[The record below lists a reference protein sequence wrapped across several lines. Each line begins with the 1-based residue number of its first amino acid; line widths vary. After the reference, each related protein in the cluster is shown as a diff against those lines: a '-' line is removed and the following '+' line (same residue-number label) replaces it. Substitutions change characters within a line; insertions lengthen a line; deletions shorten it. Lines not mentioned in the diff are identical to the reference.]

1 MKIQKE
7 FDPIQG
13 ITTVR
18 IEKTREDV
26 TPVVEYKK
34 FISKGIEITNSDGE
48 TEVVN
53 QRVEAVLPENGP
65 RSTLFQATLSDGT
78 DVKAAVGETVAKATI
93 EYAEKNGQRSV
104 IEMKYRQPTGEAKAA
119 VEEDAPVSVAK
130 PVISIDEN
138 GNVTITAAAGD
149 IHYTTDGSNPTS
161 ASTKYTASFSVED
174 GTTVK
179 AIAIVKEENE
189 ETGEVV
195 EKVSAVAT
203 SMYEVGPSAP
213 EPGNGDTNFYFNM
226 YLSEEEVTDMSTV
239 DISLEDA
246 LGTFSVAGCTS
257 TAVVAATKAGTFDV
271 NIDAGARSNNG
282 DSYAYVM
289 YIFDP
294 TVYSI
299 SKIIDKASNAN
310 AIEFASNYDIKT
322 LTDGTRTYKAMVFT
336 GNLTED
342 GAAHTVTIVNA

>member
-130 PVISIDEN
+130 PVISINED

-161 ASTKYTASFSVED
+161 ASTKYTTSFSVED

-195 EKVSAVAT
+195 EKVSVVASAKYT
-203 SMYEVGPSAP
+203 VAQGPSAP
-213 EPGNGDTNFYFNM
+213 EPAGKYTVYYGNVYVDYMSFAEDNLPGTEGQIA
-226 YLSEEEVTDMSTV
+226 YLSSLITEDVVKGATKEVTDNIYKDLVFTGRVQSDDQM
-239 DISLEDA
+239 D
-246 LGTFSVAGCTS
+246 TFFYAVPTSAGPIVAG
-257 TAVVAATKAGTFDV
+257 AKLGEEL
-271 NIDAGARSNNG
+271 
-282 DSYAYVM
+282 
-289 YIFDP
+289 
-294 TVYSI
+294 
-299 SKIIDKASNAN
+299 KASNAWPT
-310 AIEFASNYDIKT
+310 KT
-322 LTDGTRTYKAMVFT
+322 MTIGGVEYTVFMNT
-336 GNLTED
+336 T
-342 GAAHTVTIVNA
+342 GAAEGDVTEVFFRETIA

>member
-78 DVKAAVGETVAKATI
+78 DVKAAVKETVAKATI

-130 PVISIDEN
+130 PVISIDEG

-149 IHYTTDGSNPTS
+149 IHYTTDGSTPTS
-161 ASTKYTASFSVED
+161 ASTKYTVSFAVED

-195 EKVSAVAT
+195 EKVSVVASAKYT
-203 SMYEVGPSAP
+203 VAQEPSAP
-213 EPGNGDTNFYFNM
+213 AGKYTVYYGNVYVDYMSFAEDNLPGTEGQIA
-226 YLSEEEVTDMSTV
+226 YLSSLITEDVVKGATKEVTDNIYKDLVFTGRVQSDDQM
-239 DISLEDA
+239 D
-246 LGTFSVAGCTS
+246 TFFYAVPTSAGPIVAG
-257 TAVVAATKAGTFDV
+257 AKLGEEL
-271 NIDAGARSNNG
+271 
-282 DSYAYVM
+282 
-289 YIFDP
+289 
-294 TVYSI
+294 
-299 SKIIDKASNAN
+299 KASSAWPT
-310 AIEFASNYDIKT
+310 KT
-322 LTDGTRTYKAMVFT
+322 LTISGVEYTVFMNT
-336 GNLTED
+336 T
-342 GAAHTVTIVNA
+342 GAAEGDVTEVFFRETIA

>member
-34 FISKGIEITNSDGE
+34 FISKGIEITNSNGE

-78 DVKAAVGETVAKATI
+78 DVKTAVGETVAKATI

-130 PVISIDEN
+130 PVISIDEG

-161 ASTKYTASFSVED
+161 ASTKYTASFTVED

-203 SMYEVGPSAP
+203 SMYEVGPS
-213 EPGNGDTNFYFNM
+213 EPAGKYTVYYGNVYVDYMSFAEDNLPGTEGQIA
-226 YLSEEEVTDMSTV
+226 YLSSLITEDVVKGATKEVTDNIYKDLVFTGRVQDENHM
-239 DISLEDA
+239 D
-246 LGTFSVAGCTS
+246 TFFYAVPTSAGPIVAG
-257 TAVVAATKAGTFDV
+257 AKLGEEL
-271 NIDAGARSNNG
+271 
-282 DSYAYVM
+282 
-289 YIFDP
+289 
-294 TVYSI
+294 
-299 SKIIDKASNAN
+299 KASSAWPT
-310 AIEFASNYDIKT
+310 KT
-322 LTDGTRTYKAMVFT
+322 LTISGVEYTVFMNT
-336 GNLTED
+336 T
-342 GAAHTVTIVNA
+342 GAAEGDVTEVFFRETIA

>member
-34 FISKGIEITNSDGE
+34 FISKGIEITNSNGE

-161 ASTKYTASFSVED
+161 ASTKYTTSFSVED

-213 EPGNGDTNFYFNM
+213 EEPAGKYTVYKGTPVLSYDRMEDQFNVGTYF
-226 YLSEEEVTDMSTV
+226 EEAITPELIKSLTKSTV
-239 DISLEDA
+239 TNVYQDLTFTGTDEDD
-246 LGTFSVAGCTS
+246 SHMS
-257 TAVVAATKAGTFDV
+257 TAVYAVPASAEPIKPGIMFNGTLKESTGYHKFNVTIDGVEYVVFALKAGLA
-271 NIDAGARSNNG
+271 DAS
-282 DSYAYVM
+282 
-289 YIFDP
+289 
-294 TVYSI
+294 
-299 SKIIDKASNAN
+299 
-310 AIEFASNYDIKT
+310 
-322 LTDGTRTYKAMVFT
+322 
-336 GNLTED
+336 
-342 GAAHTVTIVNA
+342 TIVEVYFRPSFD

>member
-34 FISKGIEITNSDGE
+34 FISKGIEITNSNGE

-104 IEMKYRQPTGEAKAA
+104 IEMKYRQPTGEAKVA

-130 PVISIDEN
+130 PVISINEG

-161 ASTKYTASFSVED
+161 ASTKYTTSFSVED

-189 ETGEVV
+189 ETGEVI
-195 EKVSAVAT
+195 EKVSAVASAKYT
-203 SMYEVGPSAP
+203 VAQEPSTPAGKYTVYYGNVYVDYMSFA
-213 EPGNGDTNFYFNM
+213 EDNLPGTEGQIA
-226 YLSEEEVTDMSTV
+226 YLSSLITEDVVKGATKEVTDNIYKDLVFTGRVQSDDQM
-239 DISLEDA
+239 D
-246 LGTFSVAGCTS
+246 TFFYAVPTSAGPIVAG
-257 TAVVAATKAGTFDV
+257 AKLGEEL
-271 NIDAGARSNNG
+271 
-282 DSYAYVM
+282 
-289 YIFDP
+289 
-294 TVYSI
+294 
-299 SKIIDKASNAN
+299 KASSAWPT
-310 AIEFASNYDIKT
+310 KT
-322 LTDGTRTYKAMVFT
+322 LTISGVEYTVFMNT
-336 GNLTED
+336 T
-342 GAAHTVTIVNA
+342 GAAEGDVTEVFFRETIA

>member
-34 FISKGIEITNSDGE
+34 FISKGIEITNSNGE

-119 VEEDAPVSVAK
+119 VEEDAPVAVAK
-130 PVISIDEN
+130 PVISIDEG

-149 IHYTTDGSNPTS
+149 IHYTTNGTTPTS

-213 EPGNGDTNFYFNM
+213 EEPAGKYTVYYGNVYVDYMSFAEDNLPNTEGQIA
-226 YLSEEEVTDMSTV
+226 YLSSVVTEDVVKGGTKEVTD
-239 DISLEDA
+239 
-246 LGTFSVAGCTS
+246 
-257 TAVVAATKAGTFDV
+257 
-271 NIDAGARSNNG
+271 NI
-282 DSYAYVM
+282 
-289 YIFDP
+289 
-294 TVYSI
+294 
-299 SKIIDKASNAN
+299 
-310 AIEFASNYDIKT
+310 
-322 LTDGTRTYKAMVFT
+322 YKDLVFT
-336 GNLTED
+336 GRVQDDDHMGTFFYAVPTSAGRIVAGAKLGDELKASGAWPTKTMTID
-342 GAAHTVTIVNA
+342 GVEYTVFMSTTGAIEGAVIEVFFRETIA

>member
-78 DVKAAVGETVAKATI
+78 DVKAAVKETVAKATI

-104 IEMKYRQPTGEAKAA
+104 IEMKYRQPTGEAKVA
-119 VEEDAPVSVAK
+119 VEEDAPVAVAK
-130 PVISIDEN
+130 PVISIDEG

-161 ASTKYTASFSVED
+161 ASTKYTTSFSVED

-195 EKVSAVAT
+195 EKISAVVSAKYTVAQ
-203 SMYEVGPSAP
+203 EPSTPAGKYTVYYGNVYVDYMSFA
-213 EPGNGDTNFYFNM
+213 EDNLPGTEGQIA
-226 YLSEEEVTDMSTV
+226 YLSSLITEDVVKGATKEVTDNIYKDLVFTGRVQSDDQM
-239 DISLEDA
+239 D
-246 LGTFSVAGCTS
+246 TFFYAVPTSAGPIVAG
-257 TAVVAATKAGTFDV
+257 AKLGEEL
-271 NIDAGARSNNG
+271 
-282 DSYAYVM
+282 
-289 YIFDP
+289 
-294 TVYSI
+294 
-299 SKIIDKASNAN
+299 KASSAWPT
-310 AIEFASNYDIKT
+310 KT
-322 LTDGTRTYKAMVFT
+322 LTIGGVEYTVFMNT
-336 GNLTED
+336 T
-342 GAAHTVTIVNA
+342 GAAEGDVTEVFFRETIA

>member
-78 DVKAAVGETVAKATI
+78 DVKAAVKETVAKATI

-130 PVISIDEN
+130 PVISIDEG

-161 ASTKYTASFSVED
+161 ASTKYTASFTVED

-213 EPGNGDTNFYFNM
+213 EPSESFVVYKGTPVLSYDRMEDQFEVGTYF
-226 YLSEEEVTDMSTV
+226 EEAITPELIKSLTKSTV
-239 DISLEDA
+239 TNVYQDLTFTGTDEDD
-246 LGTFSVAGCTS
+246 SHMS
-257 TAVVAATKAGTFDV
+257 TAVYAVPASAEPIKPGIMFAGELKESTGYHKFNVTIDGVEYVVFALKAGLA
-271 NIDAGARSNNG
+271 DAS
-282 DSYAYVM
+282 
-289 YIFDP
+289 
-294 TVYSI
+294 
-299 SKIIDKASNAN
+299 
-310 AIEFASNYDIKT
+310 
-322 LTDGTRTYKAMVFT
+322 
-336 GNLTED
+336 
-342 GAAHTVTIVNA
+342 TIVEVYFRPSFD

>member
-130 PVISIDEN
+130 PVISIDED
-138 GNVTITAAAGD
+138 GNVTITATAGD
-149 IHYTTDGSNPTS
+149 IHYTTNGSTPTS

-213 EPGNGDTNFYFNM
+213 EPAGKYTVYYGNVYVDYMSFAEDNLPNTEGQIA
-226 YLSEEEVTDMSTV
+226 YLSSLITEDVVKGGTKEVTD
-239 DISLEDA
+239 
-246 LGTFSVAGCTS
+246 
-257 TAVVAATKAGTFDV
+257 
-271 NIDAGARSNNG
+271 NI
-282 DSYAYVM
+282 
-289 YIFDP
+289 
-294 TVYSI
+294 
-299 SKIIDKASNAN
+299 
-310 AIEFASNYDIKT
+310 
-322 LTDGTRTYKAMVFT
+322 YKDLVFT
-336 GNLTED
+336 GRVQDEEHMDTFFYAVPTSAGPIVA
-342 GAAHTVTIVNA
+342 GAKLGDELKASGAWPTKTMTIGGVEYTVFMSTTGAIEGDVIEVFFRETIA

>member
-34 FISKGIEITNSDGE
+34 FISKGIEITNSNGE

-104 IEMKYRQPTGEAKAA
+104 IEMKYRQPTGEAKVA

-130 PVISIDEN
+130 PVISIDEG

-149 IHYTTDGSNPTS
+149 IHYTTNGSTPTS

-189 ETGEVV
+189 GTGEVV
-195 EKVSAVAT
+195 EKVSVVASAKYT
-203 SMYEVGPSAP
+203 VAQEPSVPAGKYTVYYGNVYVDYMSFA
-213 EPGNGDTNFYFNM
+213 EDNLPGTEGQIA
-226 YLSEEEVTDMSTV
+226 YLSSLITEDVVKGATKEVTDNIYKDLVFTGRVQSDDQM
-239 DISLEDA
+239 D
-246 LGTFSVAGCTS
+246 TFFYAVPTSAGPIVAG
-257 TAVVAATKAGTFDV
+257 AKLGEEL
-271 NIDAGARSNNG
+271 
-282 DSYAYVM
+282 
-289 YIFDP
+289 
-294 TVYSI
+294 
-299 SKIIDKASNAN
+299 KASSAWPT
-310 AIEFASNYDIKT
+310 KT
-322 LTDGTRTYKAMVFT
+322 LTISGVEYTVFMNT
-336 GNLTED
+336 T
-342 GAAHTVTIVNA
+342 GAAEGDVTEVFFRETIA

>member
-34 FISKGIEITNSDGE
+34 FISKGIEITNSNGE

-78 DVKAAVGETVAKATI
+78 DVKAAVKETVAKATI

-104 IEMKYRQPTGEAKAA
+104 IEMKYRQPTGEAKVA

-130 PVISIDEN
+130 PVISIDET

-149 IHYTTDGSNPTS
+149 IHYTTNGTTPTS

-213 EPGNGDTNFYFNM
+213 EEPAGKYTVYYGNVYVDYMSFAEDNLPGTEGQIA
-226 YLSEEEVTDMSTV
+226 YLSSLITEDVVKGATKEVTDNIYKDLVFTGRVQSDDQM
-239 DISLEDA
+239 D
-246 LGTFSVAGCTS
+246 TFFYAVPTSAGPIVAG
-257 TAVVAATKAGTFDV
+257 AKLGEEL
-271 NIDAGARSNNG
+271 
-282 DSYAYVM
+282 
-289 YIFDP
+289 
-294 TVYSI
+294 
-299 SKIIDKASNAN
+299 KASNAWPT
-310 AIEFASNYDIKT
+310 KT
-322 LTDGTRTYKAMVFT
+322 LTIGGVEYTVFMNT
-336 GNLTED
+336 T
-342 GAAHTVTIVNA
+342 GAAEGDVTEVFFRETIA

>member
-34 FISKGIEITNSDGE
+34 FISKGIEITNSNGE

-130 PVISIDEN
+130 PVISIDEG

-161 ASTKYTASFSVED
+161 ASTKYTTSFSVED

-189 ETGEVV
+189 GTGEVV

-213 EPGNGDTNFYFNM
+213 EEPAGKYTVYKGTPVLSYDRMEDQFNVGTYF
-226 YLSEEEVTDMSTV
+226 EEAITPELIKSLTKSTV
-239 DISLEDA
+239 TNVYQDLTFTGTDEDD
-246 LGTFSVAGCTS
+246 SHMS
-257 TAVVAATKAGTFDV
+257 TAVYAVPASAEPIKPGIMFNGTLKESTGYHKFNVTIDGVEYVVFALKAGLA
-271 NIDAGARSNNG
+271 DAS
-282 DSYAYVM
+282 
-289 YIFDP
+289 
-294 TVYSI
+294 
-299 SKIIDKASNAN
+299 
-310 AIEFASNYDIKT
+310 
-322 LTDGTRTYKAMVFT
+322 
-336 GNLTED
+336 
-342 GAAHTVTIVNA
+342 TIVEVYFRPSFD

>member
-34 FISKGIEITNSDGE
+34 FISKGIEITNSNGE

-119 VEEDAPVSVAK
+119 VEEDAPVAVAK
-130 PVISIDEN
+130 PVISIDEG

-149 IHYTTDGSNPTS
+149 IHYTTNGSTPTS

-195 EKVSAVAT
+195 EKVSAVASAKYT
-203 SMYEVGPSAP
+203 VAQEPSAP
-213 EPGNGDTNFYFNM
+213 AGKYTVYYGNVYVDYMSFAEDNLPGTEGQIA
-226 YLSEEEVTDMSTV
+226 YLSSLITEDVVKGATKEVTDNIYKDLVFTGRVQSDDQM
-239 DISLEDA
+239 D
-246 LGTFSVAGCTS
+246 TFFYAVPTSAGPIVAG
-257 TAVVAATKAGTFDV
+257 AKLGEEL
-271 NIDAGARSNNG
+271 
-282 DSYAYVM
+282 
-289 YIFDP
+289 
-294 TVYSI
+294 
-299 SKIIDKASNAN
+299 KASNAWPT
-310 AIEFASNYDIKT
+310 KT
-322 LTDGTRTYKAMVFT
+322 MTISGVEYTVFMNT
-336 GNLTED
+336 T
-342 GAAHTVTIVNA
+342 GAAEGDVTEVFFRETIA

>member
-213 EPGNGDTNFYFNM
+213 EEPAGKYTVYKGTPVLSYDRMEDQFEVGTYF
-226 YLSEEEVTDMSTV
+226 EEAITPELIKSLTKSTV
-239 DISLEDA
+239 TNVYQDLTFTGTDEDD
-246 LGTFSVAGCTS
+246 SHMS
-257 TAVVAATKAGTFDV
+257 TAVYAVPASAEPIKPGIMFAGKLKESTGYHKFNVTIDGVEYVVFALKAGLA
-271 NIDAGARSNNG
+271 DAS
-282 DSYAYVM
+282 
-289 YIFDP
+289 
-294 TVYSI
+294 
-299 SKIIDKASNAN
+299 
-310 AIEFASNYDIKT
+310 
-322 LTDGTRTYKAMVFT
+322 
-336 GNLTED
+336 
-342 GAAHTVTIVNA
+342 TIVEVYFRPSFD

>member
-130 PVISIDEN
+130 PVISIDED

-161 ASTKYTASFSVED
+161 ASTKYTTSFSVED

-213 EPGNGDTNFYFNM
+213 EEPAGKYTVYKGTPVLSYDRMEDQFEVGTYF
-226 YLSEEEVTDMSTV
+226 EEAITPEVIKSLTKSTV
-239 DISLEDA
+239 TNVYQDLTFTGTDEDD
-246 LGTFSVAGCTS
+246 SHMS
-257 TAVVAATKAGTFDV
+257 TAVYAVPASAEPIKPGIMFNGTLKESTGYHKFNVTIDGVEYVVFALKAGLA
-271 NIDAGARSNNG
+271 DAS
-282 DSYAYVM
+282 
-289 YIFDP
+289 
-294 TVYSI
+294 
-299 SKIIDKASNAN
+299 
-310 AIEFASNYDIKT
+310 
-322 LTDGTRTYKAMVFT
+322 
-336 GNLTED
+336 
-342 GAAHTVTIVNA
+342 TIVEVYFRPSFN

>member
-18 IEKTREDV
+18 IEKTREDI

-78 DVKAAVGETVAKATI
+78 DVKAAVKETVAKATI

-130 PVISIDEN
+130 PVISIDEV

-149 IHYTTDGSNPTS
+149 IHYTTNGTTPTS
-161 ASTKYTASFSVED
+161 ASTKYTVSFSVED

-203 SMYEVGPSAP
+203 SMYEVGPS
-213 EPGNGDTNFYFNM
+213 EPAGKYTVYYGNVYVDYMSFAEDNLPGSAGQIA
-226 YLSEEEVTDMSTV
+226 YLSSLITEDVVKGATKEVTDNIYKDLVFTGRVQDENHM
-239 DISLEDA
+239 D
-246 LGTFSVAGCTS
+246 TFFYAVPTSAGPIVAG
-257 TAVVAATKAGTFDV
+257 AKLGEEL
-271 NIDAGARSNNG
+271 
-282 DSYAYVM
+282 
-289 YIFDP
+289 
-294 TVYSI
+294 
-299 SKIIDKASNAN
+299 KASSAWPT
-310 AIEFASNYDIKT
+310 KT
-322 LTDGTRTYKAMVFT
+322 LTIGGVEYTVFMNT
-336 GNLTED
+336 T
-342 GAAHTVTIVNA
+342 GAAEGDVTEVFFRETIA

>member
-149 IHYTTDGSNPTS
+149 IHYTTNGSTPTS

-189 ETGEVV
+189 ETGKVV

-213 EPGNGDTNFYFNM
+213 EPSGSFVVYKGTPVLSYDRMEDQFEVGTYF
-226 YLSEEEVTDMSTV
+226 EEAITPELIKSLTKSTV
-239 DISLEDA
+239 TNVYQDLTFTGTDEDD
-246 LGTFSVAGCTS
+246 SHMS
-257 TAVVAATKAGTFDV
+257 TAVYAVPASAEPIKPGIMFAGKLKESTGYHKFNVTIDGVEYVVFALKAGLADASTTVEVYFRPSFD
-271 NIDAGARSNNG
+271 
-282 DSYAYVM
+282 
-289 YIFDP
+289 
-294 TVYSI
+294 
-299 SKIIDKASNAN
+299 
-310 AIEFASNYDIKT
+310 
-322 LTDGTRTYKAMVFT
+322 
-336 GNLTED
+336 
-342 GAAHTVTIVNA
+342 

>member
-34 FISKGIEITNSDGE
+34 FISKGIEITNSNGE

-78 DVKAAVGETVAKATI
+78 DVKAAVKETVAKATI

-119 VEEDAPVSVAK
+119 VEEDVPVSVAK
-130 PVISIDEN
+130 PVISIDEG

-149 IHYTTDGSNPTS
+149 IHYTTNGSTPTS
-161 ASTKYTASFSVED
+161 ASTKYTTSFSVED

-203 SMYEVGPSAP
+203 SKYTVAQEPSVPAGKYTVYYGNVYVDYMSFA
-213 EPGNGDTNFYFNM
+213 EDNLPGTEGQIA
-226 YLSEEEVTDMSTV
+226 YLSSLITEDVVKGATKEVTDNIYKDLVFTGRVQDENHM
-239 DISLEDA
+239 D
-246 LGTFSVAGCTS
+246 TFFYAVPTSAGPIVAG
-257 TAVVAATKAGTFDV
+257 AKLGEEL
-271 NIDAGARSNNG
+271 
-282 DSYAYVM
+282 
-289 YIFDP
+289 
-294 TVYSI
+294 
-299 SKIIDKASNAN
+299 KASSAWPT
-310 AIEFASNYDIKT
+310 KT
-322 LTDGTRTYKAMVFT
+322 LTISGVEYTVFMNT
-336 GNLTED
+336 T
-342 GAAHTVTIVNA
+342 GAAEGDVTEVFFRETIA

>member
-34 FISKGIEITNSDGE
+34 FISKGIEITNSNGE

-78 DVKAAVGETVAKATI
+78 DVKAAVEETVAKATI

-104 IEMKYRQPTGEAKAA
+104 IEMKYRQPTGEAKVA

-161 ASTKYTASFSVED
+161 ASTKYTTSFSVED

-213 EPGNGDTNFYFNM
+213 EEPAGKYTVYYGNVYVDYMSFAEDNLPNTEGQIA
-226 YLSEEEVTDMSTV
+226 YLSSLITEDVVKGGTKEVTDNIYKDLVFTGRAQSDDQM
-239 DISLEDA
+239 D
-246 LGTFSVAGCTS
+246 TFFYAVPTSAGPIVAG
-257 TAVVAATKAGTFDV
+257 AKLGEEL
-271 NIDAGARSNNG
+271 
-282 DSYAYVM
+282 
-289 YIFDP
+289 
-294 TVYSI
+294 
-299 SKIIDKASNAN
+299 KASNAWPT
-310 AIEFASNYDIKT
+310 KT
-322 LTDGTRTYKAMVFT
+322 LTIGGVEYTVFMNT
-336 GNLTED
+336 T
-342 GAAHTVTIVNA
+342 GAAEGDVTEVFFRETIA

>member
-119 VEEDAPVSVAK
+119 VEEDTPAAVAK
-130 PVISIDEN
+130 PVISINED

-213 EPGNGDTNFYFNM
+213 EEPAGKYTVYKGTPVLSYDRMEDQFEVGTYF
-226 YLSEEEVTDMSTV
+226 EEAITPELIKSLTKSTV
-239 DISLEDA
+239 TNVYQDLTFTGTDEDD
-246 LGTFSVAGCTS
+246 SHMS
-257 TAVVAATKAGTFDV
+257 TAVYAVPASAEPIKPGIMFYGELKESTGYHKFNVTIDGVEYVVFALKAGLA
-271 NIDAGARSNNG
+271 DAS
-282 DSYAYVM
+282 
-289 YIFDP
+289 
-294 TVYSI
+294 
-299 SKIIDKASNAN
+299 
-310 AIEFASNYDIKT
+310 
-322 LTDGTRTYKAMVFT
+322 
-336 GNLTED
+336 
-342 GAAHTVTIVNA
+342 TIVEVYFRPSFD

>member
-34 FISKGIEITNSDGE
+34 FISKGIEITNSNGE

-65 RSTLFQATLSDGT
+65 RSTLFQTTLSDGT

-104 IEMKYRQPTGEAKAA
+104 IEMKYRQPTGEAKVA
-119 VEEDAPVSVAK
+119 VEEDALVSVAK

-161 ASTKYTASFSVED
+161 ASTKYTTSFSVED

-195 EKVSAVAT
+195 EKVSVVASAKYT
-203 SMYEVGPSAP
+203 VAQEPSAP
-213 EPGNGDTNFYFNM
+213 AGKYTVYYGNVYVDYMSFAEDNLPNSEGQIA
-226 YLSEEEVTDMSTV
+226 YLSSLITEDVVKGGTKEVTDNIYKDLVFTGRAQSDDQM
-239 DISLEDA
+239 D
-246 LGTFSVAGCTS
+246 TFFYAVPTSAGPIVAG
-257 TAVVAATKAGTFDV
+257 AKLGEEL
-271 NIDAGARSNNG
+271 
-282 DSYAYVM
+282 
-289 YIFDP
+289 
-294 TVYSI
+294 
-299 SKIIDKASNAN
+299 KASNAWPT
-310 AIEFASNYDIKT
+310 KT
-322 LTDGTRTYKAMVFT
+322 LTIGGVEYTVFMNT
-336 GNLTED
+336 T
-342 GAAHTVTIVNA
+342 GAAEGDVTEVFFRETIA

>member
-13 ITTVR
+13 TTTVR
-18 IEKTREDV
+18 IEKTREDI

-78 DVKAAVGETVAKATI
+78 DVKAAVKETVAKATI

-104 IEMKYRQPTGEAKAA
+104 IEMKYRQPTGEAKVA
-119 VEEDAPVSVAK
+119 VEEDAPVAVAK
-130 PVISIDEN
+130 PVISIDEG

-149 IHYTTDGSNPTS
+149 IHYTTNGSTPTS
-161 ASTKYTASFSVED
+161 ASTKYTASFAVED

-195 EKVSAVAT
+195 EKVSAVVSAKYT
-203 SMYEVGPSAP
+203 VAQEPSTPAGKYTVYYGNVYVDYMSFA
-213 EPGNGDTNFYFNM
+213 EDNLPGTEGQIA
-226 YLSEEEVTDMSTV
+226 YLSSLITEDVVKGATKEVTDNIYKDLVFTGRVQSDDQM
-239 DISLEDA
+239 D
-246 LGTFSVAGCTS
+246 TFFYAVPTSAGPIVAG
-257 TAVVAATKAGTFDV
+257 AKLGEEL
-271 NIDAGARSNNG
+271 
-282 DSYAYVM
+282 
-289 YIFDP
+289 
-294 TVYSI
+294 
-299 SKIIDKASNAN
+299 KASSAWPT
-310 AIEFASNYDIKT
+310 KT
-322 LTDGTRTYKAMVFT
+322 LTISGVEYTVFMNT
-336 GNLTED
+336 T
-342 GAAHTVTIVNA
+342 GAAEGDVTEVFFRETIA

>member
-130 PVISIDEN
+130 PVISIDEG

-149 IHYTTDGSNPTS
+149 IHYTTNGSTPTS
-161 ASTKYTASFSVED
+161 ASTKYTASFTVED

-195 EKVSAVAT
+195 EKVSAVA
-203 SMYEVGPSAP
+203 SAKYTVAQEP
-213 EPGNGDTNFYFNM
+213 EPAGKYTVYYGNVYVDYMSFAEDNLPNTEGQIA
-226 YLSEEEVTDMSTV
+226 YLSSVITEDVVKGGTKEVTD
-239 DISLEDA
+239 
-246 LGTFSVAGCTS
+246 
-257 TAVVAATKAGTFDV
+257 
-271 NIDAGARSNNG
+271 NI
-282 DSYAYVM
+282 
-289 YIFDP
+289 
-294 TVYSI
+294 
-299 SKIIDKASNAN
+299 
-310 AIEFASNYDIKT
+310 
-322 LTDGTRTYKAMVFT
+322 YKDLVFT
-336 GNLTED
+336 GRVQDEEHMDTFFYAVPTSAGPIVAGAKLGDDLKASGAWPTKSLTIGGVEYTVFMSTT
-342 GAAHTVTIVNA
+342 GAIEGDTIEVFFRETIA

>member
-34 FISKGIEITNSDGE
+34 FISKGIEITNSNGE

-104 IEMKYRQPTGEAKAA
+104 IEMKYRQPTGEAKVA

-130 PVISIDEN
+130 PVISIDEG

-161 ASTKYTASFSVED
+161 ASTKYTASFTVED

-203 SMYEVGPSAP
+203 SMYEVGPS
-213 EPGNGDTNFYFNM
+213 EPAGKYTVYYGNVYVDYMSFAEDNLPGTEGQIA
-226 YLSEEEVTDMSTV
+226 YLSSLITEDVVKGATKEVTDNIYKDLVFTGRVQSDDQM
-239 DISLEDA
+239 D
-246 LGTFSVAGCTS
+246 TFFYAVPTSAGPIVAG
-257 TAVVAATKAGTFDV
+257 AKLGEEL
-271 NIDAGARSNNG
+271 
-282 DSYAYVM
+282 
-289 YIFDP
+289 
-294 TVYSI
+294 
-299 SKIIDKASNAN
+299 KASSAWPT
-310 AIEFASNYDIKT
+310 KT
-322 LTDGTRTYKAMVFT
+322 LTISGVEYTVFMNT
-336 GNLTED
+336 T
-342 GAAHTVTIVNA
+342 GAAEGDVTEVFFRETIA

>member
-34 FISKGIEITNSDGE
+34 FISKGIEITNSNGE

-78 DVKAAVGETVAKATI
+78 DVKAAVKETVAKATI

-119 VEEDAPVSVAK
+119 IEEDALVSVAK
-130 PVISIDEN
+130 PVISINED

-161 ASTKYTASFSVED
+161 ASTKYTTSFSVED

-203 SMYEVGPSAP
+203 AKYTVAQEPSVPAGKYTVYYGNVYVDYMSFA
-213 EPGNGDTNFYFNM
+213 EDNLPGTEGQIA
-226 YLSEEEVTDMSTV
+226 YLSSLITEDVVKGATKEVTDNIYKDLVFTGRVQSDDQM
-239 DISLEDA
+239 D
-246 LGTFSVAGCTS
+246 TFFYAVPTSAGPIVAG
-257 TAVVAATKAGTFDV
+257 AKLGEEL
-271 NIDAGARSNNG
+271 
-282 DSYAYVM
+282 
-289 YIFDP
+289 
-294 TVYSI
+294 
-299 SKIIDKASNAN
+299 KASNAWPT
-310 AIEFASNYDIKT
+310 KT
-322 LTDGTRTYKAMVFT
+322 LTISGVEYTVFMNT
-336 GNLTED
+336 T
-342 GAAHTVTIVNA
+342 GAAEGDVTEVFFRETIA

>member
-34 FISKGIEITNSDGE
+34 FISKGIEITNSNGE

-78 DVKAAVGETVAKATI
+78 DVKAAVKETVAKATI

-104 IEMKYRQPTGEAKAA
+104 IEMKYRQPTGEAKVA

-130 PVISIDEN
+130 PVISIDEG

-149 IHYTTDGSNPTS
+149 IHYTTNGSTPTS
-161 ASTKYTASFSVED
+161 ASTKYTVSFAVED

-203 SMYEVGPSAP
+203 AKYTVAQEPSGSFVVYKGTPVLSSDRMEDQFEVGTYFEEAITP
-213 EPGNGDTNFYFNM
+213 ELIKSLTK
-226 YLSEEEVTDMSTV
+226 STV
-239 DISLEDA
+239 TNVYQDLTFTGTDEDD
-246 LGTFSVAGCTS
+246 SHMS
-257 TAVVAATKAGTFDV
+257 TAVYAVPASAEPIKPGIMFAGELKESTGYHKFNVTIDGVEYVVFALKAGLA
-271 NIDAGARSNNG
+271 DAS
-282 DSYAYVM
+282 
-289 YIFDP
+289 
-294 TVYSI
+294 
-299 SKIIDKASNAN
+299 
-310 AIEFASNYDIKT
+310 
-322 LTDGTRTYKAMVFT
+322 
-336 GNLTED
+336 
-342 GAAHTVTIVNA
+342 TIVEVYFRPSFN

>member
-65 RSTLFQATLSDGT
+65 RSTLFQASLSDGT

-130 PVISIDEN
+130 PVISINED

-161 ASTKYTASFSVED
+161 ASTKYTTSFSVED

-195 EKVSAVAT
+195 EKISAVVSAKYTVAQ
-203 SMYEVGPSAP
+203 EPSTPAGKYTVYYGNVYVDYMSFA
-213 EPGNGDTNFYFNM
+213 EDNLPGTEGQIA
-226 YLSEEEVTDMSTV
+226 YLSSLITEDVVKGATKEVTDNIYKDLVFTGRVQSDDQM
-239 DISLEDA
+239 D
-246 LGTFSVAGCTS
+246 TFFYAVPTSAGPIVAG
-257 TAVVAATKAGTFDV
+257 AKLGEEL
-271 NIDAGARSNNG
+271 
-282 DSYAYVM
+282 
-289 YIFDP
+289 
-294 TVYSI
+294 
-299 SKIIDKASNAN
+299 KASSAWPT
-310 AIEFASNYDIKT
+310 KT
-322 LTDGTRTYKAMVFT
+322 LTIGGVEYTVFMNT
-336 GNLTED
+336 T
-342 GAAHTVTIVNA
+342 GAAEGDVTEVFFRETIA